1 MKKAIGMLISLLL
14 PLIGS
19 AQQLPHTFQDGDL
32 IYAEEI
38 NANFE
43 YLLKRAAI
51 RKTTVDCNAG
61 ETINAALEKYNH
73 LVISGTCTAN
83 ISIDNSETPQD
94 VLILEGASGDPATDK
109 IVAASSDDPTIHV
122 HWPMLLRI
130 DNLTVSGGKYGL
142 QLRKS
147 RGLIQGSV
155 IENNQS
161 SGIAAW
167 TGVVLVVTD
176 STIRNNGQDEWGSG
190 IEVWNGVLGAVDN
203 TIQNHPNASG
213 VRLDSNATGWLIN
226 NTIEDA
232 KSGMEIRN
240 GSVTYFQGNTIRDV
254 EHTGIRVKSGSV
266 AMIGETPDGDGN
278 SRGNTITGPFERG
291 IYISDNSQAELIAN
305 TITGYSRTGIE
316 VKRNSS
322 VKIGS
327 NSSSSSYTTS
337 ERANYGNTLDGTA
350 LSGQTVEDWQWGV
363 RIAESST
370 VQLHRNLVENHQQ
383 GGVYAERESVVI
395 LGGGNI
401 VQDNTRTNSSGDVE
415 GSGFEM
421 RRGSMLEM
429 WGDHQE
435 REPNTISGNGRY
447 AFRAESSDLYLK
459 GGDDGNTQNN
469 RLEISGHQYGI
480 DARRGSKVTLERL
493 DVQDNTRSGIRVQDG
508 SVLNVYDAE
517 ITITGNGLQSGVCH
531 NDSDYALS
539 LQDNSVAKLD
549 RITVSNNFYVIRVET
564 NSTLEGGWAA
574 SSDASLEYEIVV
586 QGNLKEGIEV
596 KRNSVLNVD
605 YLLLGGSGSQEGN
618 NSDSQDDALDVSR
631 NSFAEVEHSR
641 IEGNHGRAIE
651 VEDNSNLSL
660 EDTTITGN
668 NASSSYSREAI
679 YVADLSK
686 AQIRQSTI
694 SSGTAQGIQVYK
706 RSILRL
712 EETNV
717 TVDTSLVSDTYSTAI
732 RAYGS
737 DVEVSNYSGN
747 TYALSSSAGPEIFL
761 RQSRLSLSGY
771 RFDSSSSERDVDIND
786 SLVGLQQMP
795 DGQTFTAFLGEGS
808 ELHTEHT
815 FSSEVISDLAC
826 SQGTYQNGIQLK
838 PPGVAYLYN
847 NEESIIGSTSSC
859 MVRNDNT
866 PHEDPPSNGSV
877 TEVASSTINWGTN
890 GAYQNVVVYTVD
902 KGTDTLGTINDYSSF
917 CTSKGKNYISS
928 TGYPAGGNSYSSSDT
943 SSSLFVTAK
952 NYFEN
957 TVQPAMPAI
966 THDNLLV
973 LHGNSDNCFAHNA
986 ETGSMHAFGGPEG
999 TGYSFCRGGTSAS
1012 KRFHMY
1018 ICQ

>member
-73 LVISGTCTAN
+73 LVISGTCNEN
-83 ISIDNSETPQD
+83 ISLEYPQTPQA
-94 VLILEGASGDPATDK
+94 VLILEGASGDAANDK
-109 IVAASSDDPTIHV
+109 IVAASSDNATVSIFGPVHV
-122 HWPMLLRI
+122 QLS
-130 DNLTVSGGKYGL
+130 NLTFSGGA
-142 QLRKS
+142 
-147 RGLIQGSV
+147 RGLNVVFSPLVQVKGCV
-155 IENNQS
+155 IESNS
-161 SGIAAW
+161 YEGIW
-167 TGVVLVVTD
+167 VGDTTIFVSE
-176 STIRNNGQDEWGSG
+176 STIRNNSQESGNGIGIYANSIGILENNTIENHPNGSG
-190 IEVWNGVLGAVDN
+190 IEVGITSSAFI
-203 TIQNHPNASG
+203 T
-213 VRLDSNATGWLIN
+213 
-226 NTIEDA
+226 
-232 KSGMEIRN
+232 
-240 GSVTYFQGNTIRDV
+240 GNTIS
-254 EHTGIRVKSGSV
+254 GAKYQAISVKNSST
-266 AMIGETPDGDGN
+266 ADIGETPDGDGN

-350 LSGQTVEDWQWGV
+350 LSGQTVEDWQWGF

-401 VQDNTRTNSSGDVE
+401 VQDNMRTNSSGDVE

-429 WGDHQE
+429 WSDAQE

-447 AFRAESSDLYLK
+447 AFRAESSELDLR

-469 RLEISGHQYGI
+469 RLVISGHQYGI
-480 DARRGSKVTLERL
+480 RAGRGSKVTLERV
-493 DVQDNTRSGIRVQDG
+493 DVQDNETGGIRIQDG
-508 SVLNVYDAE
+508 SVLSVYDDG
-517 ITITGNGLQSGVCH
+517 ITVTGNGLQSGACH
-531 NDSDYALS
+531 NDSDYALT

-549 RITVSNNFYVIRVET
+549 RITVSNNCYGIRVET

-574 SSDASLEYEIVV
+574 SSDSSLEYGIVV

-679 YVADLSK
+679 YVANLSK

-717 TVDTSLVSDTYSTAI
+717 TVDASLVSDTYSTAI